1 MNSMPLLA
9 SLVLDSLGVTYRERD
24 CIVCHKK
31 FLQRMKI
38 NNQGKPVRMKGESDK
53 FCCDECRREHNREYH
68 RKLRADNAEHFRQY
82 NRKRMIAQRND
93 QYKERVKP
101 FYNKL
106 KSLILSEEDD
116 AALELL
122 TDISL
127 GRLTLKRVK

>member
-9 SLVLDSLGVTYRERD
+9 ALALESLGVRYRERE
-24 CIVCHKK
+24 CIVCHNK

-38 NNQGKPVRMKGESDK
+38 NDQGKPVRIKGESDK
-53 FCCDECRREHNREYH
+53 FCSDECRREYNRAYH

-82 NRKRMIAQRND
+82 NRKRMITQRNE

-101 FYNKL
+101 FYEKL
-106 KSLILSEEDD
+106 KSLVLSEEDD

>member
-9 SLVLDSLGVTYRERD
+9 SLALDSLGVRYRERD
-24 CIVCHKK
+24 CIVCHNK

-38 NNQGKPVRMKGESDK
+38 NNQGKAVRVKGESDK
-53 FCCDECRREHNREYH
+53 FCSDECRREYNSAYH

-82 NRKRMIAQRND
+82 NRKRMITQRNE
-93 QYKERVKP
+93 QYRERVKP
-101 FYNKL
+101 LYDKL

>member
-1 MNSMPLLA
+1 MNSIPLLT
-9 SLVLDSLGVTYRERD
+9 VLALESLGVRYRERE

-31 FLQRMKI
+31 FIQRMKI
-38 NNQGKPVRMKGESDK
+38 NKQGKPVRIAGESDK
-53 FCCDECRREHNREYH
+53 YCSDECRREYNNAYH

-82 NRKRMIAQRND
+82 NRKRMITQRNE
-93 QYKERVKP
+93 QYKERVEP

-127 GRLTLKRVK
+127 GRLTLKKVK

>member
-9 SLVLDSLGVTYRERD
+9 SLVLDSLGVTYKESD

-31 FLQRMKI
+31 FIQRMKI
-38 NNQGKPVRMKGESDK
+38 NKQGKPVRMKGESDK
-53 FCCDECRREHNREYH
+53 FCSNECRREYNRAYH

-82 NRKRMIAQRND
+82 NRKRMITQRNE

-127 GRLTLKRVK
+127 GRVPLKKVK

>member
-1 MNSMPLLA
+1 MNGTPLPVTL
-9 SLVLDSLGVTYRERD
+9 SVDPLDAIYIERG
-24 CIVCHKK
+24 CIVCHNR

-38 NNQGKPVRMKGESDK
+38 NNQGKPVRVKGESDK
-53 FCCDECRREHNREYH
+53 FCSDECRREYNRAYH

-82 NRKRMIAQRND
+82 NRKRMITQRNE

-101 FYNKL
+101 LYDKL

>member
-9 SLVLDSLGVTYRERD
+9 VVALDSLGVRYRDRD
-24 CIVCHKK
+24 CIVCHNK
-31 FLQRMKI
+31 FLQRMKV
-38 NNQGKPVRMKGESDK
+38 NKQGKPVRVAGESDK
-53 FCCDECRREHNREYH
+53 FCCDECRREYNREYH

-82 NRKRMIAQRND
+82 NRKRMAAERNE

-101 FYNKL
+101 FYDNL

>member
-1 MNSMPLLA
+1 MNSIPMLTALA
-9 SLVLDSLGVTYRERD
+9 LESLGVRYRERD
-24 CIVCHKK
+24 CIVCHRK

-38 NNQGKPVRMKGESDK
+38 NDQGKPVRMKGESDK
-53 FCCDECRREHNREYH
+53 FCSDERRREYNRAYH

-82 NRKRMIAQRND
+82 NRKRMAAERNE

-101 FYNKL
+101 LYDKL

-116 AALELL
+116 TALELL

>member
-1 MNSMPLLA
+1 MNGTPLPVTLP
-9 SLVLDSLGVTYRERD
+9 VDPLDAIYMERG
-24 CIVCHKK
+24 CIVCHNR
-31 FLQRMKI
+31 FLQRMKV
-38 NNQGKPVRMKGESDK
+38 NKQGKLVRMKGESDK
-53 FCCDECRREHNREYH
+53 FCSDECRREYNSAYH

-82 NRKRMIAQRND
+82 NRKRMITQRNE
-93 QYKERVKP
+93 QYKERVEP

-127 GRLTLKRVK
+127 GRVPLKKVK

>member
-9 SLVLDSLGVTYRERD
+9 TSALNSLGVTYRERD
-24 CIVCHKK
+24 CIVCHNK
-31 FLQRMKI
+31 FLQRMKF
-38 NNQGKPVRMKGESDK
+38 NKQGKPIRIKGESDK
-53 FCCDECRREHNREYH
+53 FCSDECRREYNRAYH

-82 NRKRMIAQRND
+82 NRKRMATKRNG

-101 FYNKL
+101 FYEKL
-106 KSLILSEEDD
+106 KCLILSEEDD

>member
-1 MNSMPLLA
+1 MNSIPLLA
-9 SLVLDSLGVTYRERD
+9 TLALDSLGVTYKEKD
-24 CIVCHKK
+24 CVVCHRK

-38 NNQGKPVRMKGESDK
+38 NDQGKPVRMKGESDK
-53 FCCDECRREHNREYH
+53 FCSDECRREYNRAYH

-82 NRKRMIAQRND
+82 NRKRMITQRNE
-93 QYKERVKP
+93 QYKERVEP

-127 GRLTLKRVK
+127 GRVPLKKVK

>member
-1 MNSMPLLA
+1 MNGVPLLA
-9 SLVLDSLGVTYRERD
+9 TLALNSLGVTYRERD

-53 FCCDECRREHNREYH
+53 FCSDECRREYNRAYH

-82 NRKRMIAQRND
+82 NRKRMITQRNE

-116 AALELL
+116 AALELF

-127 GRLTLKRVK
+127 GRVSLKKVK

>member
-1 MNSMPLLA
+1 MNNIPLLA
-9 SLVLDSLGVTYRERD
+9 TLALDSLGVTYKESD

-31 FLQRMKI
+31 FIQRMKI
-38 NNQGKPVRMKGESDK
+38 NKQGKPVRMKGESDK
-53 FCCDECRREHNREYH
+53 FCSNECRREYNRAYH

-82 NRKRMIAQRND
+82 NRKRMITQRNE

-127 GRLTLKRVK
+127 GRVPLKKVK

>member
-9 SLVLDSLGVTYRERD
+9 ALALESLGVRYRERE
-24 CIVCHKK
+24 CIVCHNK

-38 NNQGKPVRMKGESDK
+38 NDRGKPVRIKGESDK
-53 FCCDECRREHNREYH
+53 FCSDECRREYNRAYQ
-68 RKLRADNAEHFRQY
+68 RKLRANNAEHFRQY
-82 NRKRMIAQRND
+82 NRKRMITQRNE

-101 FYNKL
+101 FYEKL

-127 GRLTLKRVK
+127 GRVPLKKIK

>member
-1 MNSMPLLA
+1 MNSTPPLVTL
-9 SLVLDSLGVTYRERD
+9 SLDSLDEIYRERD

-31 FLQRMKI
+31 FLQRMKV
-38 NNQGKPVRMKGESDK
+38 NKQGKPVRIKGESDK
-53 FCCDECRREHNREYH
+53 FCSDECRRAFNREYH

-82 NRKRMIAQRND
+82 NRKRMSAERNE

-116 AALELL
+116 AALELF

-127 GRLTLKRVK
+127 GRVPLKKVK

>member
-1 MNSMPLLA
+1 MNSIPLLA
-9 SLVLDSLGVTYRERD
+9 ALALESLGVRYRERD
-24 CIVCHKK
+24 CIVCHNK
-31 FLQRMKI
+31 FLQRMKV
-38 NNQGKPVRMKGESDK
+38 NDQGKPVRMKGESDK
-53 FCCDECRREHNREYH
+53 FCSDECRREYNRAYH

-82 NRKRMIAQRND
+82 NRKRMITQRNE

-101 FYNKL
+101 FYEKL
-106 KSLILSEEDD
+106 KCLILSEEDD